1 MVSKALFALAAAQTA
16 SAHFGLAF
24 PAWRADTLA
33 SEDTSK
39 YSQWTYPCASRSLP
53 SPRYSHGG
61 IVLTRNPGAGVPYG
75 AGNVTDWP
83 LDGGALKLDLHHPW
97 TYIFVNLGLGGNTTN
112 FNISLTPE
120 FWNATGKGT
129 LCIDKVP
136 LPVKVEDGALA
147 SLQVVTL
154 GQTGSALYN
163 CADIRF
169 KKDAQAP
176 GNCTSG
182 GIGVTAVK
190 QQNGNG
196 TTSGNSTGGNSTS
209 GGDKKGSSA
218 GTLGVN
224 TVALGTIAGLASVF
238 AMGFGF

>member
-1 MVSKALFALAAAQTA
+1 MVSKTLFALAAAQRV
-16 SAHFGLAF
+16 SAHFGLTF

-33 SEDTSK
+33 HEATSK
-39 YSQWTYPCASRSLP
+39 YSQWTYPC
-53 SPRYSHGG
+53 
-61 IVLTRNPGAGVPYG
+61 AGVPYG

-83 LDGGALKLDLHHPW
+83 LDGGSLKLELHHPW
-97 TYIFVNLGLGGNTTN
+97 TYIFVNLGVGGNTTN
-112 FNISLTPE
+112 FNVSLTPE

-147 SLQVVTL
+147 SLQIVTV
-154 GQTGSALYN
+154 GDSGSALYN

-182 GIGVTAVK
+182 GTKVTAVK
-190 QQNGNG
+190 EQTGNG
-196 TTSGNSTGGNSTS
+196 TTGGNSTSGNSTS
-209 GGDKKGSSA
+209 GGDKKSGA
-218 GTLGVN
+218 AAPMLGVN

-238 AMGFGF
+238 AMGLGF